1 MESISPITFL
11 SKPIINPKNLKYIEQ
26 SKSVYANLYQIK
38 LSKELTV
45 YQYPFSVSP
54 NIAPGD
60 SRIRSILFKSCN
72 KELKNTYGE
81 CLISGDSL
89 YSLKKIN
96 EIKSFKSNTYLKG
109 QRDEYI
115 ITFEKVVNERKI
127 KNEEVQKDQLSK
139 QFIELLVK

>member
-11 SKPIINPKNLKYIEQ
+11 SKPAIDPKKLNYISQ
-26 SKSVYANLYQIK
+26 NKSVYANLYKIK
-38 LSKELTV
+38 LLKELTV

-89 YSLKKIN
+89 YSLKKVD
-96 EIKSFKSNTYLKG
+96 EIKLFKGNTYLKG
-109 QRDEYI
+109 QRE
-115 ITFEKVVNERKI
+115 
-127 KNEEVQKDQLSK
+127 S
-139 QFIELLVK
+139 